1 MKLCYGWIISHDGEK
16 SGKVYFTEYY
26 HTATLAYSKRKGG
39 NPRRS
44 GNYGKVRGLGGWGQN
59 TTFKGVLDHVNY
71 DKKNNDNSDL
81 NFLRVTLWCIIII
94 KLAAL
99 KFLVMW

>member
-1 MKLCYGWIISHDGEK
+1 MLWLNNKPRWGKKWKGLFYGIVSYCDPSLQQK
-16 SGKVYFTEYY
+16 
-26 HTATLAYSKRKGG
+26 KGG

-44 GNYGKVRGLGGWGQN
+44 GNYGKVRGLGGRGQN
-59 TTFKGVLDHVNY
+59 TTFTGVLDHVNY